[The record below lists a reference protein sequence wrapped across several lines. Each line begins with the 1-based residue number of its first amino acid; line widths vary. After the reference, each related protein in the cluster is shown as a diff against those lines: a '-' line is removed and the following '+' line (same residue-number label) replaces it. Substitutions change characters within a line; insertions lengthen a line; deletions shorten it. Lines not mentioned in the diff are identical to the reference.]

1 MTKIP
6 LALNTVRTIRRPF
19 STVVRLAR
27 NNPSSSLHDAN
38 PLRDF
43 CGGFSIHA
51 PQFVSCKKRFN
62 PLHPYPFSSFCVR
75 RAPGLTNPARPVTI
89 RELHPC
95 SKWACGAAG
104 SALPWHG
111 RGHRFDPDQ
120 VHQSF
125 HYLNRASG
133 HWQTAGVKGCVTT
146 CNLAAIGKVL
156 HHYALRF
163 QANMAMPLLPR
174 SPQGTQCRNGVD
186 RETGSRTPCFLC

>member
-75 RAPGLTNPARPVTI
+75 RAPGLTNSARPVTI

-120 VHQSF
+120 VHQITQQLSGPPPNCLPAFCPQIAKSF
-125 HYLNRASG
+125 LA
-133 HWQTAGVKGCVTT
+133 TA
-146 CNLAAIGKVL
+146 LQSS
-156 HHYALRF
+156 F
-163 QANMAMPLLPR
+163 FPL
-174 SPQGTQCRNGVD
+174 
-186 RETGSRTPCFLC
+186 